1 MMLLILS
8 QGKKHETMSRHVD
21 YQLLREPVCKNW
33 FEKNPRDPVD
43 LPMNLPVNNSENNS
57 NLKDNQCLKFISKQ
71 QNIATV
77 FPVHGILKN
86 PTRTASAKSTGVT
99 GEARDGNVLK
109 ACHELVKH
117 VTFLGKDDI
126 VGEENKECPSWELP
140 PLQTRCQL
148 PTDVF
153 PSSDNSDSRKG
164 EKFSCPTERKVVNE
178 NVKDVVSNITV
189 RTVRFSERKNL
200 SDSCNLSDTPVGHRN
215 RNCTDIEDICL
226 DETVDLNSETQIY
239 SHLNGTDSYSG
250 KQQVLIPTNE
260 EVSNSDGRIGAEE
273 SILRTSVA
281 QSSTVP
287 TESGVSESDVQATT
301 KDISSQPSTSCSMT
315 NSKENERQSDIS
327 VEGNISFIRD
337 IPESQQKCLFVPKD
351 IVSSI
356 CFSTGS
362 RTSGE
367 SKLAVDLLP
376 TCRDKSV
383 YENFIGLPLNSQ
395 GELIKSHLSGNFG
408 ISALFTKQ
416 KKGGCSLHNFASPT
430 SSKTKC
436 KNHLGK
442 VKMKYSGSPLYQKD
456 LKWSNEQY
464 CLPNRQVTSGLCY
477 TEVQNV
483 ETREVPGHEWAK
495 AQNQYVNY
503 YPISELS
510 GNRFRGFN
518 QTHNRSE
525 MEMFQPEGSLDQ
537 RIHHS
542 TRQTMRLMG
551 KNVTISESSKEYQ
564 GSTDR
569 NIWTDKEII
578 AERLST
584 NPHSN
589 QWPQQHQAACS
600 ALGISERNLLQPVNA
615 PPSLYFP
622 GMQSRS
628 TLSPF
633 DYKQKLSSSGMSS
646 TSGDLGS
653 IGQNFSQPLHPEA
666 MLNKT
671 HMPISNCIST
681 IESAQMGCHKSPG
694 ASYTQNN
701 CQLMPLNSIHCKHSQ
716 SLCYDTSSTFPAA
729 FPNHNH
735 GNIVW
740 PFSVS
745 SPCYTLQWPVNAG
758 VPKNQNSSPY
768 SDPFSGQH
776 PYARPGTK
784 LPFPSPYPT
793 SIFPFS
799 ICNTNGLASSN
810 PVSLAQS
817 SCIQSSQTSTST
829 STIGGAYGNMIE
841 NSNGINKKFT
851 YLGGAND
858 TNLSRKRSADRSDGS
873 MRPGKKP
880 SLTACWDF
888 SAPIEPRRTK
898 PVHGYIPC
906 NTEPPNLLGHGHK
919 RMTMNFQKVDNE
931 RNGNIVFRTSS
942 MSGFVKHDNG
952 LRPEVVRLR
961 AGAKHIL
968 RLCQDMGTDNVK
980 PVHSII
986 PFGVGTSSGKTQISL
1001 KKTTKVYSF

>member
-1 MMLLILS
+1 MMLLIAS
-8 QGKKHETMSRHVD
+8 QGKKHKTMLSHAD
-21 YQLLREPVCKNW
+21 TQSLKEPVCEKR
-33 FEKNPRDPVD
+33 FEKNPKDPVD
-43 LPMNLPVNNSENNS
+43 PLKQKLSTVNNSPNNS
-57 NLKDNQCLKFISKQ
+57 YLKDVQSLKLISKQ
-71 QNIATV
+71 QNITKG

-86 PTRTASAKSTGVT
+86 PTRTASTKSTGVT
-99 GEARDGNVLK
+99 GEAQDGNLLNP
-109 ACHELVKH
+109 CHELVKH
-117 VTFLGKDDI
+117 VTFSGKDDI
-126 VGEENKECPSWELP
+126 DGEENKKCPNLELS
-140 PLQTRCQL
+140 PLQMCCQIF
-148 PTDVF
+148 TDVL
-153 PSSDNSDSRKG
+153 PSSSDTNDLRKG
-164 EKFSCPTERKVVNE
+164 EKFSCSTERKMVNE
-178 NVKDVVSNITV
+178 NVKDVVSTV
-189 RTVRFSERKNL
+189 MGKTDRFSSEKKNL
-200 SDSCNLSDTPVGHRN
+200 GDSCNNPNTPVGHIN
-215 RNCTDIEDICL
+215 RNCTDTQEICL
-226 DETVDLNSETQIY
+226 DETVDLNSEMQIY
-239 SHLNGTDSYSG
+239 SDMNGTNSHSS
-250 KQQVLIPTNE
+250 KQQILIPTNE
-260 EVSNSDGRIGAEE
+260 EGTNSDGRIGAEA
-273 SILRTSVA
+273 SILRTSIA
-281 QSSTVP
+281 QSSSVP
-287 TESGVSESDVQATT
+287 IESGVSESDVQATT
-301 KDISSQPSTSCSMT
+301 KNVSSQPLTSCSMM
-315 NSKENERQSDIS
+315 SRKANERQSDIS
-327 VEGNISFIRD
+327 VEGHISFIRD
-337 IPESQQKCLFVPKD
+337 IPESQHKCLFPPKHTK
-351 IVSSI
+351 SSK

-362 RTSGE
+362 RTFGE
-367 SKLAVDLLP
+367 SKMAAHLLP
-376 TCRDKSV
+376 ICRDNSV
-383 YENFIGLPLNSQ
+383 YENSIGLPLNSQ
-395 GELIKSHLSGNFG
+395 GGLIKLHLNGNFG
-408 ISALFTKQ
+408 ISDLFKKQ
-416 KKGGCSLHNFASPT
+416 KGVGCSLHNFASP
-430 SSKTKC
+430 
-436 KNHLGK
+436 NA
-442 VKMKYSGSPLYQKD
+442 
-456 LKWSNEQY
+456 
-464 CLPNRQVTSGLCY
+464 SGLCF
-477 TEVQNV
+477 TELQNV
-483 ETREVPGHEWAK
+483 VTREVPGHEWVK

-503 YPISELS
+503 YPNSELS
-510 GNRFRGFN
+510 GHRSRDFN
-518 QTHNRSE
+518 KTHNRGE
-525 MEMFQPEGSLDQ
+525 MELFQPGGDQ
-537 RIHHS
+537 RIHDS
-542 TRQTMRLMG
+542 TRTTMRLMG

-564 GSTDR
+564 GSTGR

-986 PFGVGTSSGKTQISL
+986 PFGVGTSSGKTQISQ